1 MTIGRS
7 LLLSA
12 LPMLALAGCAGTVNR
27 SLDSVHQP
35 VVGRAD
41 YSFDVG
47 TDAAGLAPGEAARLA
62 GWMSSLRLG
71 YGDRVS
77 VDDPAGDIA
86 ARDAVAAEVA
96 RYGLLLADTAPVTGA
111 PVAAGTVRVVVSRT
125 VAHVPH
131 CPDYTRMGGS
141 EFNSNTSSNFGCAS
155 NANLAAM
162 VANPADLV
170 RGEPGSG
177 TADPATS
184 YRAIDAYRNAKP
196 TGGGGVAVKAESTGS
211 GSSSGGGK

>member
-1 MTIGRS
+1 MIGRS

-12 LPMLALAGCAGTVNR
+12 LPALALAGCAGTVNR
-27 SLDSVHQP
+27 SLYSVHQP
-35 VVGRAD
+35 VVSRAD

-47 TDAAGLAPGEAARLA
+47 TDGAGLAPGEAARLA

-77 VDDPAGDIA
+77 VDDPAGDL
-86 ARDAVAAEVA
+86 RGREAVAGEVA

-111 PVAAGTVRVVVSRT
+111 PVAPGTIRVVVSRT
-125 VAHVPH
+125 SAHVPH
-131 CPDYTRMGGS
+131 CPDFTRTSGTD
-141 EFNSNTSSNFGCAS
+141 FNSNTASNYGCAT

-177 TADPATS
+177 TTDPATS
-184 YRAIDAYRNAKP
+184 YRAIDAYRKAAP
-196 TGGGGVAVKAESTGS
+196 TGGGGTTMKTESTG
-211 GSSSGGGK
+211 GAK